1 MSDNAA
7 PAKSSASDSSKSS
20 TSESKSS
27 SESSSTSSESST
39 KKSSGGGSRPI
50 SYFSSVSTDEY
61 RSGWQEIFGKK
72 AKSAGRKT
80 KVEKSKKAAP
90 AVSLPVTLHL
100 EDGDMTAELKLL
112 LKDALKKKA
121 RKEKLSL
128 GRSLSKSDVSLSL
141 SCKISD

>member
-1 MSDNAA
+1 MNDSTTTT
-7 PAKSSASDSSKSS
+7 KSSASDTAKSAS
-20 TSESKSS
+20 TETKSS
-27 SESSSTSSESST
+27 SESAVTTSESST

-72 AKSAGRKT
+72 NKPARRKANGGKRTKS
-80 KVEKSKKAAP
+80 SP
-90 AVSLPVTLHL
+90 SVSLPVVVQL
-100 EDGDMTAELKLL
+100 EDEDMTFELKSL

-128 GRSLSKSDVSLSL
+128 GRALSKSNVRLSL
-141 SCKISD
+141 NCEISD